1 MKNVLKIYLKQNNDD
16 TILKQKQISRVKID
30 RKIGTFLGNIEI
42 SQSKHLEVIGESE
55 YALEKRRFEKGVFV
69 RNWKKGDR
77 VYFDYGS
84 KKVSDLFIDFKL
96 PIIKKKI
103 YPIVEDFKGE
113 IIWIPQIYSKKTE
126 FSNNSVLL
134 KWSN

>member
-1 MKNVLKIYLKQNNDD
+1 M
-16 TILKQKQISRVKID
+16 
-30 RKIGTFLGNIEI
+30 GNIEI

-103 YPIVEDFKGE
+103 YPIVEDSKGE
-113 IIWIPQIYSKKTE
+113 IIWIPKIYSKKTE